1 MCDSGDQ
8 LTCDAELSVTE
19 TVTGDE
25 VERVID
31 SLRGMTGF
39 NEGLVCDEEDGVS
52 TVGSMMILWFF
63 MVKLHLLQAFN
74 FSTLSPEPIVH

>member
-19 TVTGDE
+19 TVTRDE
-25 VERVID
+25 VEGVID

-39 NEGLVCDEEDGVS
+39 NEGLVCDEEDKVN
-52 TVGSMMILWFF
+52 TVGSMH
-63 MVKLHLLQAFN
+63 VCYEQ
-74 FSTLSPEPIVH
+74 